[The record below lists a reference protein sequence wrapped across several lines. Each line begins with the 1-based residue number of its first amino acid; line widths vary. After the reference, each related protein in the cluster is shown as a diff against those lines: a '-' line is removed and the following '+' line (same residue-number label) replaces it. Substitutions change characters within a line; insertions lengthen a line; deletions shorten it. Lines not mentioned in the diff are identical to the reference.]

1 VRLRDGGLTSFRSDF
16 IWVSKRA
23 CFRKWTLKPVRG
35 AISGVRLVPARKL
48 PYGEIRGVRD
58 RVASGS
64 ELQAVRAGSESGCLE
79 VENVTASRTQ
89 RRIKAEI
96 ATGIR
101 VTRRGRATGV
111 AGRAGGLSDVQRHG
125 GGGDVIPVGIAE
137 VEFDGKRR
145 AAGNRSCRTV
155 QGVDP
160 VGDIFGQ
167 GSSAGAEETAVAAVR
182 CGDRMCSNCKGR
194 GCERG

>member
-1 VRLRDGGLTSFRSDF
+1 M
-16 IWVSKRA
+16 
-23 CFRKWTLKPVRG
+23 
-35 AISGVRLVPARKL
+35 
-48 PYGEIRGVRD
+48 RD

-155 QGVDP
+155 QRVDP

-167 GSSAGAEETAVAAVR
+167 ASVAAEKPVVAAIGR
-182 CGDRMCSNCKGR
+182 GDRMR
-194 GCERG
+194 GNGK